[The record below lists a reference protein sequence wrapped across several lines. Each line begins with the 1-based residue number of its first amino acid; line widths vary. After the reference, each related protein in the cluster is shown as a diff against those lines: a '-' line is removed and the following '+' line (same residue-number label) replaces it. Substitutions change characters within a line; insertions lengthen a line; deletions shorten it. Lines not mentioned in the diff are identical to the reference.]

1 MEEIK
6 KDLIDLILH
15 GEDGESA
22 WDLDFSFRVRT
33 ILEENVQY
41 PPLFRYCSADYN
53 NIRALETKRIYLSSI
68 GNQNDAFEGLSS
80 ITTFKKDYRI
90 DELAYIKSFTE
101 NYNDLTMWGLYAD
114 SFRGICVEYDIN
126 KLKGTPQ
133 EHLLYHLF
141 PVAYNDER
149 KEIYNYKTIHD
160 TYLSFKEAQYSTFKY
175 DVDFSDI
182 KNILPLFL
190 VKSTAWQREREWRL
204 VTTLEHLYSE
214 YEPEE
219 NDPEWLPN
227 LYKIKFYCGQY
238 IDFDCVKSITLGPNM
253 DECKKEHLKTI
264 GFSLGIPVIET
275 VLSKRRY
282 EIIRKEQEN

>member
-6 KDLIDLILH
+6 NELIDLILH
-15 GEDGESA
+15 GDDGEPA
-22 WDLDFSFRVRT
+22 WDLDFTFRVRNV
-33 ILEENVQY
+33 LEENIQY

-68 GNQNDAFEGLSS
+68 GNQNDVFEGLSS
-80 ITTFKKDYRI
+80 ITTLKKDYRI

-114 SFRGICVEYDIN
+114 SFKGMCVEYDIN

-141 PVAYNDER
+141 PIAYSDER
-149 KEIYNYKTIHD
+149 KETYNYELIHK
-160 TYLSFKEAQYSTFKY
+160 TYLEFKEEQYSTFKY
-175 DVDFSDI
+175 DVDFSNI

-190 VKSTAWQREREWRL
+190 VKSTAWLHEREWRL

-219 NDPEWLPN
+219 NDPEWLPD
-227 LYKIKFYCGQY
+227 LYKIKFCSGQY

-253 DECKKEHLKTI
+253 DDCKKEHLKSI
-264 GFSLGIPVIET
+264 ASDLGIPVIET
-275 VLSKRRY
+275 TLSKNSY
-282 EIIRKEQEN
+282 EVVAKAEK